1 MLLRGVLGL
10 DECSS
15 EGTKDT
21 DEVAPA
27 FLPEPGWVW
36 GLGVGVWGLGFGV
49 LGLGLKGWGLGF
61 GVWLIVALDSDLVFR
76 VQGFVERSSR
86 HRV

>member
-36 GLGVGVWGLGFGV
+36 GLGFGVWGLGFW
-49 LGLGLKGWGLGF
+49 GWGLRVGGWDLGF
-61 GVWLIVALDSDLVFR
+61 G
-76 VQGFVERSSR
+76 
-86 HRV
+86 